1 MAQNRF
7 ESSIAAASESALT
20 IAQPTTASL
29 ASVYGPSVTVNWPLR
44 CWIRVVRGSR
54 APVATRVP
62 FRKLSSTNPAISA
75 MSSGAGGLGGL
86 LTSGVVF
93 MKNFIAFLLSAGVP
107 TRAVR
112 LLGPVRHGGLEAV
125 TTLSELRAVVLG
137 EEVLLLED
145 RADLDLA
152 ALEGGLLE
160 PLDGLVERPDLP
172 EPVA

>member
-44 CWIRVVRGSR
+44 CWMRLVRGSM
-54 APVATRVP
+54 APVATSVP

-75 MSSGAGGLGGL
+75 LSSGAGGVGGL

-93 MKNFIAFLLSAGVP
+93 KKNFMRCSSPPGWAQGRLDLGAIRHARLH
-107 TRAVR
+107 AVLVECR
-112 LLGPVRHGGLEAV
+112 HPVHQALIGQLALLGVGIALDQHHD
-125 TTLSELRAVVLG
+125 SH
-137 EEVLLLED
+137 
-145 RADLDLA
+145 LDL
-152 ALEGGLLE
+152 
-160 PLDGLVERPDLP
+160 LP
-172 EPVA
+172 ERFGA